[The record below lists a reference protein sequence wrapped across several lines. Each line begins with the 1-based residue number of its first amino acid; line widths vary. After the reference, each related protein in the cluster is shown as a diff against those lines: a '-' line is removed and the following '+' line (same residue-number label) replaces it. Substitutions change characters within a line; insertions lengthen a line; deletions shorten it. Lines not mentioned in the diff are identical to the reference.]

1 MLNDSFKKHFQ
12 KLSSLEL
19 KYSKAQDILKEKERI
34 LKENQKLINDLIP
47 PDKQE
52 QEPISV
58 DEEEVYPELEF
69 FKEEEII
76 QPDVIE
82 IIEEE
87 VEIEMPQIEPEPSTS
102 QQSQGLFTPNQLIR
116 YVKKTEKP
124 KKPPLSKIISHRTF
138 SCDSCS
144 IKFLNEIALNHHLK
158 FVHKLQYLGDS
169 KSGDHYEVH
178 WLNKEGLIQKSDEP
192 K

>member
-1 MLNDSFKKHFQ
+1 M
-12 KLSSLEL
+12 
-19 KYSKAQDILKEKERI
+19 
-34 LKENQKLINDLIP
+34 
-47 PDKQE
+47 
-52 QEPISV
+52 
-58 DEEEVYPELEF
+58 YPELEF
-69 FKEEEII
+69 VKEEEII

-87 VEIEMPQIEPEPSTS
+87 VEIEMPQNEPVPTTS
-102 QQSQGLFTPNQLIR
+102 QQSQGLFMPNQLLIR
-116 YVKKTEKP
+116 YVKKSEIP
-124 KKPPLSKIISHRTF
+124 KKPPLRKIVSHRTF

-158 FVHKLQYLGDS
+158 FVHKLQCLGDS
-169 KSGDHYEVH
+169 KSGDHFEVH